1 MNRTVLF
8 MPSWYPTKENPALG
22 VFFKEQLHVLAKSND
37 MALLLYRRHDVSLVR
52 FFFHLFFK
60 RSFIRLC
67 PEESSF
73 AVEAEI
79 FSPGNKL
86 LLSKFL
92 RRCILGLYDNRIVR
106 LLKKSAR
113 IDVVYAVTAQVNS
126 TDAGRISRILGVPYV
141 VSEHSPFPV
150 PGTVISPETR
160 RAISEADAFIS
171 ISRDKTR
178 QVLMQNISIC
188 PYLIGN
194 YIDESKFT
202 IGIKK
207 DLVFNILT
215 VAAYNFYKDY
225 PTFLKAM
232 RRLMAISDTN
242 FRVTIVGYSP
252 IKETNVWNQGGKAF
266 LDLIDSYGIRDICDL
281 VPVVSHE
288 AIARYYQQADVFV
301 MTSVQEGF
309 PVSVLEAA
317 ACGIPVFST
326 KCGGSEDFIDS
337 TCGCLFEL
345 QDYEGIALRLKDLM
359 DGKISF
365 NPKTIRGKVV
375 SEYGTDAF
383 LNKMNAVFSN
393 VIEEHQKKAA
403 R

>member
-1 MNRTVLF
+1 MTRTILF
-8 MPSWYPTKENPALG
+8 MPSWYPTKENPVLG
-22 VFFKEQLHVLAKSND
+22 SFFKDQLNVLARSNC
-37 MALLLYRRHDVSLVR
+37 MELLLYNRFDVGLLR
-52 FFFHLFFK
+52 FFFHLFFR
-60 RSFIRLC
+60 RSFVRLC
-67 PEESSF
+67 PEEKLF
-73 AVEAEI
+73 TVKAEI
-79 FSPGNKL
+79 FLPGD
-86 LLSKFL
+86 KFL
-92 RRCILGLYDNRIVR
+92 ISRLIRRCMLELYDRRIER
-106 LLKKSAR
+106 LLKKGAK
-113 IDVVYAVTAQVNS
+113 IDAIYAVTAQVNS
-126 TDAGRISRILGVPYV
+126 TDARRMSRMLDVPYI

-160 RAISEADAFIS
+160 QAISEADAFIS

-178 QVLMQNISIC
+178 QVLMQNINIR
-188 PYLIGN
+188 PYLVGN
-194 YIDESKFT
+194 FIDESKFT
-202 IGIKK
+202 TGAKK
-207 DLVFNILT
+207 DPVFTILI

-225 PTFLKAM
+225 PTFLCAM
-232 RRLMAISDTN
+232 RKLKTISDKK
-242 FRVTIVGYSP
+242 FRVSIIGYSP
-252 IKETNVWNQGGKAF
+252 IKETNVWNQGEKAF

-326 KCGGSEDFIDS
+326 KCGGSEDFIDDS
-337 TCGCLFEL
+337 CGRLFEL
-345 QDYEGIALRLKDLM
+345 QDYEGIASGLKDLM

-365 NPKTIRGKVV
+365 SPETIREKVV
-375 SEYGTDAF
+375 SAYGTNAF

-393 VIEEHQKKAA
+393 VIEEYQKKAA